1 MIKFEYVRWRNFL
14 STGNAFT
21 EINVCKSPTT
31 LVVGSNGS
39 GKSTFID
46 AICFAL
52 FNKPFRKIKVGQLI
66 NSINMKDALVEVE
79 FSIGSSQYKVR
90 RGLKPNLFE
99 IYQNNI
105 LINQDAATK
114 DYQEFLE
121 KQILKLNYKSF
132 TQIVVLGSST
142 FVPFMQLPAP
152 HRREIIEDLLDIQI
166 FTRMNDILR
175 GELLQV
181 GSEYKDAE
189 SKLSVVRQSIDLQ
202 EDYLERVD
210 EQRKKSTQE
219 INERI
224 VKAKNSIHEYT
235 EEVSEKQ
242 RTIAEL
248 QRSIE
253 DEESITRRKNKVNS
267 LQDQMKR
274 TQKKVAN
281 DITFYR
287 DNDECSTCKQ
297 DIPVSFKE
305 DVIKAR
311 TAKLQEIEVASV
323 DLDRK
328 WDDANTRLNE
338 IHEVQKKVTWQQQSI
353 NDRQVRIQAENRS
366 IKEWNTDIE
375 RANAI
380 ASNDEEHQQKL
391 VSMREEERQVSDTKN
406 ILNDQRYY
414 SEISANLLKDT
425 GIKTK
430 IINQYLPV
438 INHYV
443 NHFLQALDFFVQF
456 NLDGSFKETIK
467 SRHRDDF
474 SYASFS
480 EGEKLRID
488 LSLLFTWR
496 TIAKMKNS
504 TNTNLLILDEVF
516 DSSLDANGTE
526 EFLKILNTM
535 DKGIN
540 AFVISHKGDTL
551 FDKFT
556 NTLRFEKPNNYSRIE
571 AQ

>member
-14 STGNAFT
+14 STGNVFT
-21 EINVCKSPTT
+21 EIDICKSPTT

-46 AICFAL
+46 ALCFAL
-52 FNKPFRKIKVGQLI
+52 FGKPFRKIKIGQLV
-66 NSINMKDALVEVE
+66 NSINQKDALVEVE
-79 FSIGSSQYKVR
+79 FSIGASHYKIR
-90 RGLKPNLFE
+90 RGLKPAIFE
-99 IYQNNI
+99 IYQNNV
-105 LINQDAATK
+105 LVNQDAATK

-132 TQIVVLGSST
+132 TQIVVLGSSS

-152 HRREIIEDLLDIQI
+152 QRREIIEDLLDIQI
-166 FTRMNDILR
+166 FSRMNDILR

-181 GSEYKDAE
+181 GQDYKDAE
-189 SKLSVVRQSIDLQ
+189 STLSVVRQKIDLQ
-202 EDYLERVD
+202 QDYLERLD

-219 INERI
+219 INARI
-224 VKAKNSIHEYT
+224 VKAKDSISQWQEEIT
-235 EEVSEKQ
+235 E
-242 RTIAEL
+242 RMDGIRDLRGT
-248 QRSIE
+248 IE
-253 DEESITRRKNKVNS
+253 DEGRTDKRYQKFNSI
-267 LQDQMKR
+267 QDQMKR
-274 TQKKVAN
+274 NATKVAN
-281 DITFYR
+281 DIAFYN
-287 DNDECSTCKQ
+287 DNDECNTCKQ
-297 DIPVSFKE
+297 SIDETFKNNIVSERKS
-305 DVIKAR
+305 
-311 TAKLQEIEVASV
+311 KLSELEQAQVQLQAELETTRQRMSEITTVHEKIQELQNEV
-323 DLDRK
+323 
-328 WDDANTRLNE
+328 
-338 IHEVQKKVTWQQQSI
+338 
-353 NDRQVRIQAENRS
+353 NDRNVRIQTSNRS
-366 IKEWNTDIE
+366 IDEWNTEIQTASATLEDADEHVSKLAEYRTEE
-375 RANAI
+375 RTVSDKKNAL
-380 ASNDEEHQQKL
+380 NDE
-391 VSMREEERQVSDTKN
+391 
-406 ILNDQRYY
+406 RYY
-414 SEISANLLKDT
+414 AEISANLLKDT

-467 SRHRDDF
+467 SRYRDDF

-496 TIAKMKNS
+496 IIAKMKNS
-504 TNTNLLILDEVF
+504 TNTNLLVLDEVF

-551 FDKFT
+551 YDKFT
-556 NTLRFEKPNNYSRIE
+556 NVLRFDKPNNYSKLIT
-571 AQ
+571 

>member
-14 STGNAFT
+14 STGNVFT
-21 EINVCKSPTT
+21 EIDICKSPTT

-46 AICFAL
+46 ALCFAL
-52 FNKPFRKIKVGQLI
+52 FGKPFRKIKIGQLV
-66 NSINMKDALVEVE
+66 NSINQKDALVEVE
-79 FSIGSSQYKVR
+79 FSIGASHYKIR
-90 RGLKPNLFE
+90 RGLKPAIFE
-99 IYQNNI
+99 IYQNNV
-105 LINQDAATK
+105 LVNQDAATK

-132 TQIVVLGSST
+132 TQIVVLGSSS

-152 HRREIIEDLLDIQI
+152 QRREIIEDLLDIQI
-166 FTRMNDILR
+166 FSRMNDILK

-181 GSEYKDAE
+181 GQDYKDAE
-189 SKLSVVRQSIDLQ
+189 STLSVVRQKIDLQ
-202 EDYLERVD
+202 EDYLERLD
-210 EQRKKSTQE
+210 EQRKKSTQD

-224 VKAKNSIHEYT
+224 VKAKNSISQWSDEIT
-235 EEVSEKQ
+235 E
-242 RTIAEL
+242 RMDGIRDLRGT
-248 QRSIE
+248 IE
-253 DEESITRRKNKVNS
+253 DEGRTDKRYQKFTSI
-267 LQDQMKR
+267 QDQMKR
-274 TQKKVAN
+274 NATKVAS
-281 DITFYR
+281 DIAFYN
-287 DNDECSTCKQ
+287 DNDECNTCKQ
-297 DIPVSFKE
+297 SIDETFKNNIVSERKSKLTE
-305 DVIKAR
+305 LEQAQVQLKAELETTR
-311 TAKLQEIEVASV
+311 QRMSEITAVHEKMQELQNEV
-323 DLDRK
+323 
-328 WDDANTRLNE
+328 
-338 IHEVQKKVTWQQQSI
+338 
-353 NDRQVRIQAENRS
+353 NDRNVRIQTSNRS
-366 IKEWNTDIE
+366 IDEWNTEIQT
-375 RANAI
+375 
-380 ASNDEEHQQKL
+380 ASATLEDADEHVSKL
-391 VSMREEERQVSDTKN
+391 AEYRTEERTVSDTKN
-406 ILNDQRYY
+406 TLNDERYY
-414 SEISANLLKDT
+414 AEISANLLKDT

-467 SRHRDDF
+467 SRYRDDF

-496 TIAKMKNS
+496 IIAKMKNS
-504 TNTNLLILDEVF
+504 TNTNLLVLDEVF

-551 FDKFT
+551 YDKFT
-556 NTLRFEKPNNYSRIE
+556 NVLRFDKPNNYSKLIT
-571 AQ
+571 

>member
-14 STGNAFT
+14 STGNVFT
-21 EINVCKSPTT
+21 EIDICKTPTT

-46 AICFAL
+46 ALCFAL
-52 FNKPFRKIKVGQLI
+52 FGKPFRKIKIGQLV
-66 NSINMKDALVEVE
+66 NSINQKDALVEVE
-79 FSIGSSQYKVR
+79 FSIGASNYKIR
-90 RGLKPNLFE
+90 RGLKPAIFE
-99 IYQNNI
+99 IYQNNV
-105 LINQDAATK
+105 LVNQDAATK

-132 TQIVVLGSST
+132 TQIVVLGSSS

-152 HRREIIEDLLDIQI
+152 QRREIIEDLLDIQI
-166 FTRMNDILR
+166 FSRMNDILK

-181 GSEYKDAE
+181 GQDYKDAE
-189 SKLSVVRQSIDLQ
+189 STLSVVRQKIDLQ
-202 EDYLERVD
+202 QDYLERLD

-224 VKAKNSIHEYT
+224 LKAKDSIRTYQEEIT
-235 EEVSEKQ
+235 E
-242 RTIAEL
+242 RMDRIRDLRGT
-248 QRSIE
+248 IE
-253 DEESITRRKNKVNS
+253 DEGRTDKRYQKFNSI
-267 LQDQMKR
+267 QDQMKR
-274 TQKKVAN
+274 TATKVSN
-281 DITFYR
+281 DIAFYN
-287 DNDECSTCKQ
+287 DNDECGTCKQ
-297 DIPVSFKE
+297 TIDETFKNNIVQERKNKLTELDQAQVQLKSELETVRQRMSEITAVHEQIQELQNDI
-305 DVIKAR
+305 
-311 TAKLQEIEVASV
+311 
-323 DLDRK
+323 
-328 WDDANTRLNE
+328 NE
-338 IHEVQKKVTWQQQSI
+338 R
-353 NDRQVRIQAENRS
+353 NVRIQTSNRS
-366 IKEWNTDIE
+366 IEEWNTEIQTNNATLEDADEHVAKLEEYRTEE
-375 RANAI
+375 RTVSDKKNAL
-380 ASNDEEHQQKL
+380 NDE
-391 VSMREEERQVSDTKN
+391 
-406 ILNDQRYY
+406 RYY
-414 SEISANLLKDT
+414 AEISANLLKDT

-467 SRHRDDF
+467 SRYRDDF

-496 TIAKMKNS
+496 IIAKMKNS
-504 TNTNLLILDEVF
+504 TNTNLLVLDEVF

-535 DKGIN
+535 DEGIN

-556 NTLRFEKPNNYSRIE
+556 NVLRFDKPNNYSKIVS
-571 AQ
+571 

>member
-1 MIKFEYVRWRNFL
+1 MIKFEHVRWRNFL

-21 EINVCKSPTT
+21 EIDICKSPTT

-46 AICFAL
+46 ALCFAL
-52 FNKPFRKIKVGQLI
+52 FNKPFRKIKIGQLV
-66 NSINMKDALVEVE
+66 NSINQKDALVEVE

-90 RGLKPNLFE
+90 RGLKPAIFE
-99 IYQNNI
+99 IYQNNV
-105 LINQDAATK
+105 LVNQDAATK

-132 TQIVVLGSST
+132 TQIVVLGSSS

-152 HRREIIEDLLDIQI
+152 QRREIIEDLLDIQI
-166 FTRMNDILR
+166 FSRMNDILR
-175 GELLQV
+175 GELLEVAQ
-181 GSEYKDAE
+181 EYKDAE
-189 SKLSVVRQSIDLQ
+189 GNLSVVRQKIDLQ
-202 EDYLERVD
+202 QDYLERLD
-210 EQRKKSTQE
+210 EQRKKSTEE
-219 INERI
+219 I
-224 VKAKNSIHEYT
+224 
-235 EEVSEKQ
+235 KQ
-242 RTIAEL
+242 RILKAQTAIEQYQREIAERTDRIRDL
-248 QRSIE
+248 RGTIE
-253 DEESITRRKNKVNS
+253 DESRTDKRYQKFNSIG
-267 LQDQMKR
+267 DQLKR
-274 TQKKVAN
+274 NATKVAN
-281 DITFYR
+281 DITFYNE
-287 DNDECSTCKQ
+287 NDECGTCKQ
-297 DIPVSFKE
+297 TIDETFKSNILAE
-305 DVIKAR
+305 RKEKLVEFD
-311 TAKLQEIEVASV
+311 TAQLQLKSELEAVRKRMSEITEVHSQIQTLQ
-323 DLDRK
+323 DEI
-328 WDDANTRLNE
+328 NE
-338 IHEVQKKVTWQQQSI
+338 K
-353 NDRQVRIQAENRS
+353 NVRIQTENRS
-366 IKEWNTDIE
+366 IEEWNTEIE
-375 RANAI
+375 TANAQLTD
-380 ASNDEEHQQKL
+380 ADEHTQKL
-391 VSMREEERQVSDTKN
+391 ADMREEERKVSDLKN
-406 ILNDQRYY
+406 ELNDQRYY

-496 TIAKMKNS
+496 IIAKMKNS
-504 TNTNLLILDEVF
+504 TNTNLLVLDEVF

-535 DKGIN
+535 DNGIN

-556 NTLRFEKPNNYSRIE
+556 NVLRFDKPNNYSRLVS
-571 AQ
+571 

>member
-21 EINVCKSPTT
+21 EIDICKSPTT
-31 LVVGSNGS
+31 LVVGTNGS

-46 AICFAL
+46 ALCFAL
-52 FNKPFRKIKVGQLI
+52 FNKPFRKIKIGQLV
-66 NSINMKDALVEVE
+66 NSINQKDALVEVE

-90 RGLKPNLFE
+90 RGLKPAIFE
-99 IYQNNI
+99 IYQNNV
-105 LINQDAATK
+105 LVNQDAATK

-132 TQIVVLGSST
+132 TQIVVLGSSS

-152 HRREIIEDLLDIQI
+152 QRREIIEDLLDIQI
-166 FTRMNDILR
+166 FSRMNDILR
-175 GELLQV
+175 GELLEVAQ
-181 GSEYKDAE
+181 EYKDAE
-189 SKLSVVRQSIDLQ
+189 GNLSVVRQKIDLQ
-202 EDYLERVD
+202 QDYLERLD
-210 EQRKKSTQE
+210 EQRKKSTEE
-219 INERI
+219 IKQRI
-224 VKAKNSIHEYT
+224 VKAKNAIELHQEQIT
-235 EEVSEKQ
+235 E
-242 RTIAEL
+242 RTNRIRDL
-248 QRSIE
+248 RGTIE
-253 DEESITRRKNKVNS
+253 DESRTDKRYQKFNSIGEQ
-267 LQDQMKR
+267 LKR
-274 TQKKVAN
+274 NATKVAN
-281 DITFYR
+281 DITFYNE
-287 DNDECSTCKQ
+287 NDECGTCKQ
-297 DIPVSFKE
+297 TIDETFKSNILAE
-305 DVIKAR
+305 RKEKLVEFD
-311 TAKLQEIEVASV
+311 TAQLQLKSELEAVRKRMSEITEVHSQMQTLQ
-323 DLDRK
+323 DEI
-328 WDDANTRLNE
+328 NE
-338 IHEVQKKVTWQQQSI
+338 RNIH
-353 NDRQVRIQAENRS
+353 IQTYNRS
-366 IKEWNTDIE
+366 IEEWNTEIE
-375 RANAI
+375 TANAQLTD
-380 ASNDEEHQQKL
+380 ADEHTQKL
-391 VSMREEERQVSDTKN
+391 ADMREEERKVSDLKN
-406 ILNDQRYY
+406 ELNDQRYY

-496 TIAKMKNS
+496 IIAKMKNS
-504 TNTNLLILDEVF
+504 TNTNLLVLDEVF

-535 DKGIN
+535 DNGIN

-556 NTLRFEKPNNYSRIE
+556 NVLRFDKPNNYSRLVS
-571 AQ
+571 

>member
-1 MIKFEYVRWRNFL
+1 MIKFEKVRWRNIL

-21 EINVCKSPTT
+21 EVDICKSPTT
-31 LVVGSNGS
+31 LVVGTNGS

-46 AICFAL
+46 ALSFAL
-52 FNKPFRKIKVGQLI
+52 FGKPFRKVKVGQLV
-66 NSINMKDALVEVE
+66 NSINLKDALVEVE
-79 FSIGSSQYKVR
+79 FSIGSSEYKIR
-90 RGLKPNLFE
+90 RGMKPTIFE
-99 IYQNNI
+99 IYQNNV
-105 LINQDAATK
+105 LVNQDAAAK

-132 TQIVVLGSST
+132 TQIVVLGSSS

-181 GSEYKDAE
+181 AQEYKDAE
-189 SKLSVVRQSIDLQ
+189 GNLSVVRQKINLQ
-202 EDYLERVD
+202 EDYLERID
-210 EQRKKSTQE
+210 EQRKKSTEDIKQ
-219 INERI
+219 RI
-224 VKAKNSIHEYT
+224 VTAQNTIHDYEREIQGRLDRIRDLRGT
-235 EEVSEKQ
+235 
-242 RTIAEL
+242 
-248 QRSIE
+248 IE
-253 DEESITRRKNKVNS
+253 DEKSNDRRYQKFTSI
-267 LQDQMKR
+267 QDQMKR
-274 TQKKVAN
+274 TATKVAN
-281 DITFYR
+281 DITFYN
-287 DNDECSTCKQ
+287 DNDECGTCKQ
-297 DIPVSFKE
+297 DIPQEFKN
-305 DVIKAR
+305 DVIQSRRDKLAELDKAQIQLKSELETVR
-311 TAKLQEIEVASV
+311 SRLAQITTVHDEIQTLQGEVN
-323 DLDRK
+323 DL
-328 WDDANTRLNE
+328 NL
-338 IHEVQKKVTWQQQSI
+338 
-353 NDRQVRIQAENRS
+353 RIQTNNRS
-366 IKEWNTDIE
+366 IAEWNTEIE
-375 RANAI
+375 TANATLPE
-380 ASNDEEHQQKL
+380 ADEHVQKLAEMRDEERK
-391 VSMREEERQVSDTKN
+391 VSDTKN
-406 ILNDQRYY
+406 ELNDQRYY

-467 SRHRDDF
+467 SRHRDEF

-516 DSSLDANGTE
+516 DSSLDASGTE

-540 AFVISHKGDTL
+540 AFVISHKGDIL
-551 FDKFT
+551 QDKFT
-556 NTLRFEKPNNYSRIE
+556 NIMRFEKTNNYSRMIT
-571 AQ
+571 

>member
-21 EINVCKSPTT
+21 EIDVCKAPTT
-31 LVVGSNGS
+31 LVVGTNGS

-46 AICFAL
+46 ALCFAL
-52 FNKPFRKIKVGQLI
+52 FGKPFRKIKIGQLI
-66 NSINMKDALVEVE
+66 NSINLKDALVEVE
-79 FSIGSSQYKVR
+79 FTIGASKYKVR

-99 IYQNNI
+99 IYQNDI
-105 LINQDAATK
+105 LVNQDAATK

-132 TQIVVLGSST
+132 TQIVVLGSSS

-152 HRREIIEDLLDIQI
+152 QRREIIEDLLDIQI

-181 GSEYKDAE
+181 GQDYKDAE
-189 SKLSVVRQSIDLQ
+189 STLSVVRQKIDLQ
-202 EDYLERVD
+202 EDYLERLD

-224 VKAKNSIHEYT
+224 IKAQDAISTYEG
-235 EEVSEKQ
+235 E
-242 RTIAEL
+242 IAKRMDRIRDL
-248 QRSIE
+248 RGTIE
-253 DEESITRRKNKVNS
+253 DEESNDRRYQKFTS
-267 LQDQMKR
+267 IQDQMKR
-274 TQKKVAN
+274 TATKVAN
-281 DITFYR
+281 DIAFYN
-287 DNDECSTCKQ
+287 DNDECGTCKQ
-297 DIPVSFKE
+297 EIPQEFKN
-305 DVIKAR
+305 DVIQSRRDKLAELDKAQIQLKSELETVR
-311 TAKLQEIEVASV
+311 SRLAQITKVHDEIQTLQGEVN
-323 DLDRK
+323 DL
-328 WDDANTRLNE
+328 NL
-338 IHEVQKKVTWQQQSI
+338 
-353 NDRQVRIQAENRS
+353 RIQTNNRS
-366 IKEWNTDIE
+366 IAEWNTEIE
-375 RANAI
+375 TANATLPE
-380 ASNDEEHQQKL
+380 ADEHVQKLAEMRDEERK
-391 VSMREEERQVSDTKN
+391 VSDNKN
-406 ILNDQRYY
+406 LLNDQRYY

-443 NHFLQALDFFVQF
+443 NHFLQNLDFFVQF

-496 TIAKMKNS
+496 IIAKMKNS
-504 TNTNLLILDEVF
+504 TNTNLLVLDEVF

-551 FDKFT
+551 YDKFT
-556 NTLRFEKPNNYSRIE
+556 NVLRFDKPNNYSKLLT
-571 AQ
+571 

>member
-21 EINVCKSPTT
+21 EIDICKSPTT

-46 AICFAL
+46 ALCFAL
-52 FNKPFRKIKVGQLI
+52 FGKPFRKIKIGQLV
-66 NSINMKDALVEVE
+66 NSINLKDALVEVE
-79 FSIGSSQYKVR
+79 FSIGASQYKVR
-90 RGLKPNLFE
+90 RGLKPAIFE

-105 LINQDAATK
+105 LVNQDAATK

-132 TQIVVLGSST
+132 TQIVVLGSSS
-142 FVPFMQLPAP
+142 FIPFMQLPAP
-152 HRREIIEDLLDIQI
+152 QRREIIEDLLDIQI

-181 GSEYKDAE
+181 GQEYKDAE
-189 SKLSVVRQSIDLQ
+189 STLSVVRQKIDLQ
-202 EDYLERVD
+202 QDYLERLD

-219 INERI
+219 INARI
-224 VKAKNSIHEYT
+224 VKAKDSISQWQEEIT
-235 EEVSEKQ
+235 E
-242 RTIAEL
+242 RMDGIRDLRGT
-248 QRSIE
+248 IE
-253 DEESITRRKNKVNS
+253 DESRTDKRYQKFTSI
-267 LQDQMKR
+267 QDQMKR
-274 TQKKVAN
+274 NATKVAN
-281 DITFYR
+281 DIAFYK
-287 DNDECSTCKQ
+287 DNDECNTCKQ
-297 DIPVSFKE
+297 TIAEEFK
-305 DVIKAR
+305 DSVIQERRDKLVELD
-311 TAKLQEIEVASV
+311 TAQVQLKSELETVRKRMSEITEVHSKIQNLQDEI
-323 DLDRK
+323 
-328 WDDANTRLNE
+328 NE
-338 IHEVQKKVTWQQQSI
+338 RNI
-353 NDRQVRIQAENRS
+353 RIQTANRS
-366 IKEWNTDIE
+366 IDEWNAEIE
-375 RANAI
+375 T
-380 ASNDEEHQQKL
+380 ASATLEDAGEHTQKLADMRDEERK
-391 VSMREEERQVSDTKN
+391 VSDLKN
-406 ILNDQRYY
+406 ELNDQRYY

-496 TIAKMKNS
+496 IIAKMKNS
-504 TNTNLLILDEVF
+504 TNTNLLVLDEVF

-535 DKGIN
+535 DNGVN

-556 NTLRFEKPNNYSRIE
+556 NVLKFDKPNNYSRIV
-571 AQ
+571 Q

>member
-1 MIKFEYVRWRNFL
+1 MIKFEKVRWRNIL

-21 EINVCKSPTT
+21 EVDICKSPTT
-31 LVVGSNGS
+31 LVVGTNGS

-46 AICFAL
+46 ALSFAL
-52 FNKPFRKIKVGQLI
+52 FGKPFRKVKVGQLV
-66 NSINMKDALVEVE
+66 NSINLKDALVEVE
-79 FSIGSSQYKVR
+79 FSIGSSEYKIR
-90 RGLKPNLFE
+90 RGMKPTIFE
-99 IYQNNI
+99 IYQNNV
-105 LINQDAATK
+105 LVNQDAAAK

-132 TQIVVLGSST
+132 TQIVVLGSSS

-181 GSEYKDAE
+181 AQEYKDAE
-189 SKLSVVRQSIDLQ
+189 GNLSVVRQKINLQ
-202 EDYLERVD
+202 EDYLERIN
-210 EQRKKSTQE
+210 EQRKKSTEDIKQ
-219 INERI
+219 RI
-224 VKAKNSIHEYT
+224 VKAQDAISTYEG
-235 EEVSEKQ
+235 E
-242 RTIAEL
+242 IAKRMDRIRDL
-248 QRSIE
+248 RGTIE
-253 DEESITRRKNKVNS
+253 DEESNDRRYQKFTS
-267 LQDQMKR
+267 IQDQMKR
-274 TQKKVAN
+274 TATKVAN
-281 DITFYR
+281 DIAFYN
-287 DNDECSTCKQ
+287 DNDECGTCKQ
-297 DIPVSFKE
+297 DIPQEFKN
-305 DVIKAR
+305 DVIQSRRDKLSELDKAQIQLKGELETVR
-311 TAKLQEIEVASV
+311 SRLAQITKVHDEIQTLQGEVN
-323 DLDRK
+323 DL
-328 WDDANTRLNE
+328 NL
-338 IHEVQKKVTWQQQSI
+338 
-353 NDRQVRIQAENRS
+353 RIQTNNRS
-366 IKEWNTDIE
+366 IAEWNTEIE
-375 RANAI
+375 TANATLPE
-380 ASNDEEHQQKL
+380 ADEHVQKLAEMRDEERK
-391 VSMREEERQVSDTKN
+391 VSDTKN
-406 ILNDQRYY
+406 ELNDQRYY

-467 SRHRDDF
+467 SRHRDEF

-516 DSSLDANGTE
+516 DSSLDASGTE

-540 AFVISHKGDTL
+540 AFVISHKGDIL
-551 FDKFT
+551 QDKFT
-556 NTLRFEKPNNYSRIE
+556 NIMRFEKTNNYSRMIT
-571 AQ
+571 

>member
-14 STGNAFT
+14 STGNVFT
-21 EINVCKSPTT
+21 EIDICKSPTT

-46 AICFAL
+46 ALCFAL
-52 FNKPFRKIKVGQLI
+52 FGKPFRKIKIGQLV
-66 NSINMKDALVEVE
+66 NSINQKDALVEVE
-79 FSIGSSQYKVR
+79 FSIGASHYKIR
-90 RGLKPNLFE
+90 RGLKPAIFE
-99 IYQNNI
+99 IYQNNV
-105 LINQDAATK
+105 LVNQDAATK

-132 TQIVVLGSST
+132 TQIVVLGSSS

-152 HRREIIEDLLDIQI
+152 QRREIIEDLLDIQI
-166 FTRMNDILR
+166 FSRMNDILR

-181 GSEYKDAE
+181 GQDYKDAE
-189 SKLSVVRQSIDLQ
+189 STLSVVRQKIDLQ
-202 EDYLERVD
+202 QDYLERLD

-219 INERI
+219 INARI
-224 VKAKNSIHEYT
+224 VKAKDSISQWQEEIT
-235 EEVSEKQ
+235 E
-242 RTIAEL
+242 RMDGIRDLRGT
-248 QRSIE
+248 IE
-253 DEESITRRKNKVNS
+253 DEGRTDKRYQKFNSI
-267 LQDQMKR
+267 QDQMKR
-274 TQKKVAN
+274 NATKVAN
-281 DITFYR
+281 DIAFYN
-287 DNDECSTCKQ
+287 DNDECNTCKQ
-297 DIPVSFKE
+297 SIDETFKNNIVSERKS
-305 DVIKAR
+305 
-311 TAKLQEIEVASV
+311 KLLELEQAQVQLQAELETTRQRMSEITTVHEKIQELQNEV
-323 DLDRK
+323 
-328 WDDANTRLNE
+328 
-338 IHEVQKKVTWQQQSI
+338 
-353 NDRQVRIQAENRS
+353 NDRNVRIQTSNRS
-366 IKEWNTDIE
+366 IDEWNTEIQTASATLEDADEHVSKLAEYRTEE
-375 RANAI
+375 RTVSDKKNAL
-380 ASNDEEHQQKL
+380 NDE
-391 VSMREEERQVSDTKN
+391 
-406 ILNDQRYY
+406 RYY
-414 SEISANLLKDT
+414 AEISANLLKDT

-467 SRHRDDF
+467 SRYRDDF

-496 TIAKMKNS
+496 IIAKMKNS
-504 TNTNLLILDEVF
+504 TNTNLLVLDEVF

-551 FDKFT
+551 YDKFT
-556 NTLRFEKPNNYSRIE
+556 NVLRFDKPNNYSKLIT
-571 AQ
+571 

>member
-1 MIKFEYVRWRNFL
+1 MIKFEKVRWRNIL

-21 EINVCKSPTT
+21 EVDICKSPTT
-31 LVVGSNGS
+31 LVVGTNGS

-46 AICFAL
+46 ALSFAL
-52 FNKPFRKIKVGQLI
+52 FGKPFRKVKVGQLV
-66 NSINMKDALVEVE
+66 NSINLKDALVEVE
-79 FSIGSSQYKVR
+79 FSIGSSEYKIR
-90 RGLKPNLFE
+90 RGMKPTIFE
-99 IYQNNI
+99 IYQNNV
-105 LINQDAATK
+105 LVNQDAAAK

-132 TQIVVLGSST
+132 TQIVVLGSSS

-181 GSEYKDAE
+181 AQEYKDAE
-189 SKLSVVRQSIDLQ
+189 GNLSVVRQKINLQ
-202 EDYLERVD
+202 EDYLERIN
-210 EQRKKSTQE
+210 EQRKKSTEDIKQ
-219 INERI
+219 RI
-224 VKAKNSIHEYT
+224 VKAQDAISTYEG
-235 EEVSEKQ
+235 E
-242 RTIAEL
+242 IAERMDRIRDL
-248 QRSIE
+248 RGTIE
-253 DEESITRRKNKVNS
+253 DEESNDRRYQKFTS
-267 LQDQMKR
+267 IQDQMKR
-274 TQKKVAN
+274 TATKVAN
-281 DITFYR
+281 DIAFYN
-287 DNDECSTCKQ
+287 DNDECGTCKQ
-297 DIPVSFKE
+297 DIPQEFKN
-305 DVIKAR
+305 DVIQSRRDKLSELDKAQIQLKGELETVR
-311 TAKLQEIEVASV
+311 SRLAQITKVHDEIQTLQGEVN
-323 DLDRK
+323 DL
-328 WDDANTRLNE
+328 NL
-338 IHEVQKKVTWQQQSI
+338 
-353 NDRQVRIQAENRS
+353 RIQTNNRS
-366 IKEWNTDIE
+366 IAEWNTEIE
-375 RANAI
+375 TANATLPE
-380 ASNDEEHQQKL
+380 ADEHVQKLAEMRDEERK
-391 VSMREEERQVSDTKN
+391 VSDTKN
-406 ILNDQRYY
+406 ELNDQRYY

-467 SRHRDDF
+467 SRHRDEF

-516 DSSLDANGTE
+516 DSSLDASGTE

-540 AFVISHKGDTL
+540 AFVISHKGDIL
-551 FDKFT
+551 QDKFT
-556 NTLRFEKPNNYSRIE
+556 NIMRFEKTNNYSRMIT
-571 AQ
+571 

>member
-235 EEVSEKQ
+235 EEVSERQ

-328 WDDANTRLNE
+328 WDNANTRLNE

>member
-14 STGNAFT
+14 STGNVFT
-21 EINVCKSPTT
+21 EIDICKSPTT

-46 AICFAL
+46 ALCFAL
-52 FNKPFRKIKVGQLI
+52 FGKPFRKIKIGQLV
-66 NSINMKDALVEVE
+66 NSINQKDALVEVE
-79 FSIGSSQYKVR
+79 FSIGASHYKIR
-90 RGLKPNLFE
+90 RGLKPAIFE
-99 IYQNNI
+99 IYQNNV
-105 LINQDAATK
+105 LVNQDAATK

-132 TQIVVLGSST
+132 TQIVVLGSSS

-152 HRREIIEDLLDIQI
+152 QRREIIEDLLDIQI
-166 FTRMNDILR
+166 FSRMNDILR

-181 GSEYKDAE
+181 GQDYKDAE
-189 SKLSVVRQSIDLQ
+189 STLSVVRQKIDLQ
-202 EDYLERVD
+202 EDYLERLD
-210 EQRKKSTQE
+210 EQRKKSTQD

-224 VKAKNSIHEYT
+224 VKAKNSISQWQ
-235 EEVSEKQ
+235 EEITQ
-242 RTIAEL
+242 RMDGIRDLRGT
-248 QRSIE
+248 IE
-253 DEESITRRKNKVNS
+253 DEGRTDKRYQKFTSI
-267 LQDQMKR
+267 QDQMKR
-274 TQKKVAN
+274 NATKVAS
-281 DITFYR
+281 DIAFYN
-287 DNDECSTCKQ
+287 DNDECNTCKQ
-297 DIPVSFKE
+297 SIDETFKNNIVSERKSKLTE
-305 DVIKAR
+305 LEQAQVQLKAELETTR
-311 TAKLQEIEVASV
+311 QRMSEITAVHEKMQELQNEV
-323 DLDRK
+323 
-328 WDDANTRLNE
+328 
-338 IHEVQKKVTWQQQSI
+338 
-353 NDRQVRIQAENRS
+353 NDRNVRIQTSNRS
-366 IKEWNTDIE
+366 IDEWNTEIQT
-375 RANAI
+375 
-380 ASNDEEHQQKL
+380 ASATLEDADEHVSKL
-391 VSMREEERQVSDTKN
+391 AEYRTEERTVSDTKN
-406 ILNDQRYY
+406 TLNDERYY
-414 SEISANLLKDT
+414 AEISANLLKDT

-467 SRHRDDF
+467 SRYRDDF

-496 TIAKMKNS
+496 IIAKMKNS
-504 TNTNLLILDEVF
+504 TNTNLLVLDEVF

-551 FDKFT
+551 YDKFT
-556 NTLRFEKPNNYSRIE
+556 NVLRFDKPNNYSKLIT
-571 AQ
+571 

>member
-14 STGNAFT
+14 STGNVFT
-21 EINVCKSPTT
+21 EIDICKSPTT

-46 AICFAL
+46 ALCFAL
-52 FNKPFRKIKVGQLI
+52 FGKPFRKIKIGQLV
-66 NSINMKDALVEVE
+66 NSINQKDALVEVE
-79 FSIGSSQYKVR
+79 FSIGASHYKIR
-90 RGLKPNLFE
+90 RGLKPAIFE
-99 IYQNNI
+99 IYQNNV
-105 LINQDAATK
+105 LVNQDAATK

-132 TQIVVLGSST
+132 TQIVVLGSSS

-152 HRREIIEDLLDIQI
+152 QRREIIEDLLDIQI
-166 FTRMNDILR
+166 FSRMNDILR

-181 GSEYKDAE
+181 GQDYKDAE
-189 SKLSVVRQSIDLQ
+189 STLSVVRQKIDLQ
-202 EDYLERVD
+202 EDYLERLD
-210 EQRKKSTQE
+210 EQRKKSTQD

-224 VKAKNSIHEYT
+224 VKAKNSISQWQ
-235 EEVSEKQ
+235 EEITQ
-242 RTIAEL
+242 RMDGIRDLRGT
-248 QRSIE
+248 IE
-253 DEESITRRKNKVNS
+253 DEGRTDKRYQKFTSI
-267 LQDQMKR
+267 QDQMKR
-274 TQKKVAN
+274 NATKVAS
-281 DITFYR
+281 DIAFYN
-287 DNDECSTCKQ
+287 DNDECNTCKQ
-297 DIPVSFKE
+297 SIDETFKNNIVSERKSKLTE
-305 DVIKAR
+305 LEQAQVQLKAELETTR
-311 TAKLQEIEVASV
+311 QRMSEITAVHEKMQELQNEV
-323 DLDRK
+323 
-328 WDDANTRLNE
+328 
-338 IHEVQKKVTWQQQSI
+338 
-353 NDRQVRIQAENRS
+353 NDKNVRIQTSNRS
-366 IKEWNTDIE
+366 IDEWNTEIQT
-375 RANAI
+375 
-380 ASNDEEHQQKL
+380 ASATLEDADEHVSKL
-391 VSMREEERQVSDTKN
+391 AEYRTEERTVSDTKN
-406 ILNDQRYY
+406 TLNDERYY
-414 SEISANLLKDT
+414 AEISANLLKDT

-467 SRHRDDF
+467 SRYRDDF

-496 TIAKMKNS
+496 IIAKMKNS
-504 TNTNLLILDEVF
+504 TNTNLLVLDEVF

-551 FDKFT
+551 YDKFT
-556 NTLRFEKPNNYSRIE
+556 NVLRFDKPNNYSKLIT
-571 AQ
+571 